1 MEVGPFEWSQY
12 PPNPQSVP
20 ASGTLCPIPWNCR
33 GFGKDAVGCAHGCG
47 GTVCLS
53 SMEEGLWRAW
63 REMSWGWWWIRL
75 DFSIVF
81 GFGGLGRCSTLILE
95 GFFFFFPIAFW
106 IPNEWTYLYLACNR
120 HLQAREQQT
129 VSAEDQIVNII
140 PTGHMV
146 TVMVSSLSPSCRA
159 PVRWYVSELGQPHSN
174 KTLFKIQEVDR
185 IWPMGRSVRALI

>member
-1 MEVGPFEWSQY
+1 MCSRVWGD
-12 PPNPQSVP
+12 SVP
-20 ASGTLCPIPWNCR
+20 LQYGRGTLKGMAGGELRLMVNQVRLLYYLWVWGVGQVLNFD
-33 GFGKDAVGCAHGCG
+33 FGRV
-47 GTVCLS
+47 
-53 SMEEGLWRAW
+53 
-63 REMSWGWWWIRL
+63 
-75 DFSIVF
+75 
-81 GFGGLGRCSTLILE
+81 
-95 GFFFFFPIAFW
+95 FFFFFPIAFW